1 VDAVQ
6 PRCRAALVYLLPGYS
21 ERREVRQEGGQARQ
35 HFLRRSSGKAPYS
48 SFDEVLETK
57 EWTPLE
63 PGFFEKNYY
72 VRGVGPLGNPG
83 DLGLVDVKHR

>member
-1 VDAVQ
+1 MDAVQ
-6 PRCRAALVYLLPGYS
+6 PRCRAALVYLLPGYG

-48 SFDEVLETK
+48 SFDEVFETK

-63 PGFFEKNYY
+63 PGYVEHKYY
-72 VRGVGPLGNPG
+72 AAGVGQVYGGGLE
-83 DLGLVDVKHR
+83 LVDVKHR